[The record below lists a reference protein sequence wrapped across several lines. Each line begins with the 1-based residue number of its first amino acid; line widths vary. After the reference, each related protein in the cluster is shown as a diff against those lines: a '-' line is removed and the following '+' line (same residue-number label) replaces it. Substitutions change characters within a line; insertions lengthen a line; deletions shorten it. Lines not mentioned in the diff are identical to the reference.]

1 VRKPEALNVLPAF
14 LFLEVIKHGA
24 PSSYLL
30 LFPDDCRFGLCM
42 VAVQANQT

>member
-1 VRKPEALNVLPAF
+1 MRKPEALNVLPAF

-30 LFPDDCRFGLCM
+30 SLTDDRSC
-42 VAVQANQT
+42 QSSANLM